1 MKVWYYGTVMKK
13 KTYKIVTGI
22 FTAVLAIFVL
32 AAAFVAVVLYRSHE
46 NDFTAVQSKGKY
58 DPRISVDIHPRGA
71 IGDTWE
77 KIAMEGT
84 DQELMMKGMT
94 YSAIIDSKMD
104 TELSNWTMRI
114 DIEQDVWL
122 NNAWCGSFEIHQ
134 GDNTQ
139 ILDLRSVN
147 PDKIIL
153 EKLDD
158 KDILIPLHK
167 GDYIVY
173 IPSEKEYETTIFP
186 NGYKEIGFII
196 YTLQGVPALDF
207 NKVSINCEVASEYD
221 TKIAVRFLIT
231 IGVIWLISAV
241 ALVVFMIQMSN
252 SEKAIE
258 KEQALVEQTMRTISS
273 FVDAKDEYTAGH
285 SNRVASISKI
295 LAKRMGYKDEE
306 LRQVYYCG
314 LLHDSGKVGIPDGI
328 LNKPGKL
335 TEDEFQM
342 IKTHSIIGCQ
352 MLERLSLVPMAATA
366 ARNHHERY
374 DGAGYPD
381 GLKGEEIPEV
391 ARILCVADA
400 FDAMS
405 TTRVYRKAMDRE
417 YIMGQFEIY
426 RGTQFDPNIVDVF
439 FKAVEDGEIVI

>member
-1 MKVWYYGTVMKK
+1 MKK
-13 KTYKIVTGI
+13 TTYKIITGVFTGI
-22 FTAVLAIFVL
+22 LVIFVL
-32 AAAFVAVVLYRSHE
+32 AAILVAVRIHRSHD
-46 NDFTAVQSKGKY
+46 NDFTAVQSKGKS
-58 DPRISVDIHPRGA
+58 DSRIGVDIHPRGG
-71 IGDTWE
+71 IGDDWE
-77 KIAMEGT
+77 KLAMEGT
-84 DQELMMKGMT
+84 DHELLMNGIT
-94 YSAIIDSKMD
+94 YAAIIENKMD
-104 TELSNWTMRI
+104 TELPDWKMRI
-114 DIEQDVWL
+114 DIDQDMWL
-122 NNAWCGSFEIHQ
+122 NNAWCGSFEVHQ

-139 ILDLRSVN
+139 ILDLRSVK

-153 EKLDD
+153 EKLED

-167 GDYIVY
+167 GDYLVY
-173 IPSEKEYETTIFP
+173 LPSEKEYETTIAA
-186 NGYKEIGFII
+186 NGFKEIGFII
-196 YTLQGVPALDF
+196 YTTQDVPAPEFD
-207 NKVSINCEVASEYD
+207 KISVECEVATEYE
-221 TKIAVRFLIT
+221 TKASARILIA
-231 IGVIWLISAV
+231 IGVLWLISAIT
-241 ALVVFMIQMSN
+241 LVVFMIQMSN

-285 SNRVASISKI
+285 SLRVASIARI
-295 LAKRMGYKDEE
+295 LAKRMGYDEEE

-335 TEDEFQM
+335 TEDEFEM
-342 IKTHSIIGCQ
+342 IKTHSLIGYQ

-381 GLKGEEIPEV
+381 GLSGEDIPEV

-417 YIMGQFEIY
+417 YIMGQFETN
-426 RGTQFDPNIVDVF
+426 RGTQFDPNVVDIF
-439 FKAVEDGEIVI
+439 FKAVEDGEIVV